1 MLFRSIMSSDLQH
14 IGLDIGSFF
23 KQKNISSVFTL
34 CGGHISPIL
43 VGCEKENIDIIQVRD
58 EVSAVFAAD
67 AVSRLTDSVGVA
79 IVTAGPGVTNT
90 ITAIK
95 NAQMAQSPVLL
106 IGGAA
111 ATLLKGRGSLQDI
124 DQISLLKTY
133 VKSAVSVKKTRDVV
147 PTLANALNTAISGVP
162 GPVFVE
168 LPIDLLYPEEDIR
181 KEFMNQLPKSGFF
194 GKIAHWYVNRHLNDL
209 FSSKKSSVKIKP
221 VKEFKLD
228 QRKIDKAALAIVKAK
243 KPVFLLGNQ
252 VTQNKEFLPMCL
264 KSIDKLSVPTFTSGM
279 ARGCFGSSDKYFF
292 RHNRK
297 HALKN
302 ADVVVTLGIPL
313 DFRLGYGFSIGKDAT
328 LISINKSKEDLNK
341 NRKPDIGM
349 HADPSRIMHEI
360 GKIINPPSCQ
370 NWIEELIKLEK
381 NRENEIQQFS
391 EHKTDFVNPVHLCKT
406 IDKFIDEESILVAD
420 GGDFVGTASYTIRPR
435 SPLGWLD
442 PGPFGT
448 LGVGGGFAIGA
459 KTSFPKKEVWVFYG
473 DGASAYS
480 LAEFDTLCRHKLP
493 VIAIIGN
500 DASWQQ
506 IAREQKQ
513 MLGSNI
519 GTELAFNAYEKV
531 VEGYGGKGYYVE
543 NHDTLDE
550 TLKRAKEDAKLGY
563 PVLVNIKISK
573 SDFRKGSISV

>member
-1 MLFRSIMSSDLQH
+1 MSSDLQH

-23 KQKNISSVFTL
+23 KQKNITSVFTL

-43 VGCEKENIDIIQVRD
+43 VGCEKENINIIQVRD

-133 VKSAVSVKKTRDVV
+133 VKSAVSVKKTRDVI
-147 PTLANALNTAISGVP
+147 PTLANALNIATSGVP

-181 KEFMNQLPKSGFF
+181 KEFINQLPKSGYF
-194 GKIAHWYVNRHLNDL
+194 GKIAHWYVERHLNDL
-209 FSSKKSSVKIKP
+209 FSSKKSSIKVKP
-221 VKEFKLD
+221 VKEFKID

-313 DFRLGYGFSIGKDAT
+313 DFRLGYGFSINKDAT
-328 LISINKSKEDLNK
+328 LIAVNKSKEDLNK
-341 NRKPDIGM
+341 NRKPDIGI

-360 GKIINPPSCQ
+360 GKIINPPSCKE
-370 NWIEELIKLEK
+370 WIKELTGLEEK
-381 NRENEIQQFS
+381 RETEILQFS
-391 EHKTDFVNPVHLCKT
+391 KYETDFVNPVHLCKT

-435 SPLGWLD
+435 SALGWLD

-459 KTSFPKKEVWVFYG
+459 KSSFPKKEVWVFYG

-519 GTELAFNAYEKV
+519 GTELVFNAYEKV

>member
-1 MLFRSIMSSDLQH
+1 MSSDLQH

-43 VGCEKENIDIIQVRD
+43 VGCEKENINIIQVRD

-133 VKSAVSVKKTRDVV
+133 VKSAVSVKKTRDVI
-147 PTLANALNTAISGVP
+147 PTLANALNTATSGVP

-168 LPIDLLYPEEDIR
+168 LPIDLLYPEKDIR
-181 KEFMNQLPKSGFF
+181 KEFINQLPKSGYF
-194 GKIAHWYVNRHLNDL
+194 GKIAHWYVERHLNDL
-209 FSSKKSSVKIKP
+209 FSSKKSSIKVKP

-313 DFRLGYGFSIGKDAT
+313 DFRLGYGFSINKDAT
-328 LISINKSKEDLNK
+328 LIAVNKSKEDLNK
-341 NRKPDIGM
+341 NRKPDIGI

-360 GKIINPPSCQ
+360 GKIINPPSCKE
-370 NWIEELIKLEK
+370 WIKELTGLEEK
-381 NRENEIQQFS
+381 RETEILQFS
-391 EHKTDFVNPVHLCKT
+391 KYETDFVNPVHLCKT

-435 SPLGWLD
+435 SSLGWLD

-459 KTSFPKKEVWVFYG
+459 KSSFPKKEVWVFYG

>member
-1 MLFRSIMSSDLQH
+1 MSSDVQH

-43 VGCEKENIDIIQVRD
+43 VGCEKENINIIQVRD

-133 VKSAVSVKKTRDVV
+133 VKSAISVKKTRDVI
-147 PTLANALNTAISGVP
+147 PTLANALNTATSGVP

-168 LPIDLLYPEEDIR
+168 LPIDLLYPEKDIR
-181 KEFMNQLPKSGFF
+181 KEFINQLPKSGYF
-194 GKIAHWYVNRHLNDL
+194 GKIAHWYVERHLNDL
-209 FSSKKSSVKIKP
+209 FSSKKSSIKVKP

-313 DFRLGYGFSIGKDAT
+313 DFRLGYGFSINKDAT
-328 LISINKSKEDLNK
+328 LIAVNKSKEDLNK
-341 NRKPDIGM
+341 NRKPDIGI

-360 GKIINPPSCQ
+360 GKIINPPSCKE
-370 NWIEELIKLEK
+370 WIKELTGLEEK
-381 NRENEIQQFS
+381 RETEILQFS
-391 EHKTDFVNPVHLCKT
+391 KNESDFVNPVHLCKT

-435 SPLGWLD
+435 SALGWLD

-459 KTSFPKKEVWVFYG
+459 KSSFPKKEVWVFYG

>member
-1 MLFRSIMSSDLQH
+1 MLH

-23 KQKNISSVFTL
+23 KQKNISSIFTL

-67 AVSRLTDSVGVA
+67 AVSRLTDSIGVA

-90 ITAIK
+90 VTAIK

-133 VKSAVSVKKTRDVV
+133 VKSAVSVKKTRDVI
-147 PTLANALNTAISGVP
+147 PTLANAINTAISGVP

-181 KEFMNQLPKSGFF
+181 NEFMNQLPKSGFF
-194 GKIAHWYVNRHLNDL
+194 GKIAQWYVNRHLNDL
-209 FSSKKSSVKIKP
+209 FSSKKSSIKVNP
-221 VKEFKLD
+221 VKVFKLD
-228 QRKIDKAALAIVKAK
+228 QHKIDKAALSIVKAK

-252 VTQNKEFLPMCL
+252 VTQNKEFLSMCL
-264 KSIDKLSVPTFTSGM
+264 KSLDKLSAPVYTSGM
-279 ARGCFGSSDKYFF
+279 ARGCFNSSDKYFF

-302 ADVVVTLGIPL
+302 ADVVVTLGVPL
-313 DFRLGYGFSIGKDAT
+313 DFRLGYGFSVNKDAT

-341 NRKPDIGM
+341 NRKPDIAI
-349 HADPSRIMHEI
+349 HADPTRIMHEI
-360 GKIINPPSCQ
+360 GKIINPPSCEE
-370 NWIEELIKLEK
+370 WIKELSVLEESREK
-381 NRENEIQQFS
+381 EIQQFS
-391 EHKTDFVNPVHLCKT
+391 ETKTDFVNPVYLCKT
-406 IDKFIDEESILVAD
+406 IDKLIDENSILVAD
-420 GGDFVGTASYTIRPR
+420 GGDFVGTASYTVRPR
-435 SPLGWLD
+435 AALGWLD

-459 KTSFPKKEVWVFYG
+459 KSSFPEKEVWVFYG

-531 VEGYGGKGYYVE
+531 AEGYGGKGYYVDNQE
-543 NHDTLDE
+543 SLFE
-550 TLKRAKEDAKLGY
+550 TLKLAKEDAKLGY
-563 PVLVNIKISK
+563 PVLVNVKLSK

>member
-1 MLFRSIMSSDLQH
+1 MLH

-23 KQKNISSVFTL
+23 KQKNISSIFTL

-67 AVSRLTDSVGVA
+67 AVSRLTDSIGVA

-90 ITAIK
+90 VTAIK

-133 VKSAVSVKKTRDVV
+133 VKSAVSVKKTRDVI
-147 PTLANALNTAISGVP
+147 PTLANAINTAISGVP

-181 KEFMNQLPKSGFF
+181 NEFMNQLPKSGFF
-194 GKIAHWYVNRHLNDL
+194 GKIAQWYVNRHLNDL
-209 FSSKKSSVKIKP
+209 FSSKKSSIKVNP
-221 VKEFKLD
+221 VKAFKLD
-228 QRKIDKAALAIVKAK
+228 QHKIDKAALSIVKAK

-252 VTQNKEFLPMCL
+252 VTQNKEFLSMCL
-264 KSIDKLSVPTFTSGM
+264 KSLDKLSAPVYTSGM
-279 ARGCFGSSDKYFF
+279 ARGCFNSSDKYFF

-302 ADVVVTLGIPL
+302 ADVVVTLGVPL
-313 DFRLGYGFSIGKDAT
+313 DFRLGYGFSVNKDAT

-341 NRKPDIGM
+341 NRKPDIAI
-349 HADPSRIMHEI
+349 HADPTRIMHEI

-370 NWIEELIKLEK
+370 EWIKELSVLEESREK
-381 NRENEIQQFS
+381 EIQQFS
-391 EHKTDFVNPVHLCKT
+391 ETKTDFVNPVYLCKT
-406 IDKFIDEESILVAD
+406 IDKLIDENSILVAD
-420 GGDFVGTASYTIRPR
+420 GGDFVGTASYTVRPR
-435 SPLGWLD
+435 AALGWLD

-459 KTSFPKKEVWVFYG
+459 KSSFPEKEVWVFYG

-519 GTELAFNAYEKV
+519 GTELAYNAYEKV
-531 VEGYGGKGYYVE
+531 AEGYGGKGYYVDNQE
-543 NHDTLDE
+543 SLFE
-550 TLKRAKEDAKLGY
+550 TLKLAKEDAKLGY
-563 PVLVNIKISK
+563 PVLVNVKLSK

>member
-1 MLFRSIMSSDLQH
+1 MSSYLQH

-147 PTLANALNTAISGVP
+147 PLLANALNTAISGVP

-181 KEFMNQLPKSGFF
+181 KEFMNQLPKSGFV

-209 FSSKKSSVKIKP
+209 FSSKKSSIKVKP

-228 QRKIDKAALAIVKAK
+228 QNKIDKAALAIVKAK

-252 VTQNKEFLPMCL
+252 VTQNKEFLSMCL
-264 KSIDKLSVPTFTSGM
+264 KSLDKLSAPVYTSGM

-302 ADVVVTLGIPL
+302 ADVVVTLGVPL
-313 DFRLGYGFSIGKDAT
+313 DFRLGYGFSISKDAT

-370 NWIEELIKLEK
+370 NWIEELTKLEE

-391 EHKTDFVNPVHLCKT
+391 ENKTDFVNPVYLCKT
-406 IDKFIDEESILVAD
+406 IDQLIDEESILIAD
-420 GGDFVGTASYTIRPR
+420 GGDFVGTASYTVRPR
-435 SPLGWLD
+435 NPLGWLD

-459 KTSFPKKEVWVFYG
+459 KSSFPEKEVWVFYG

-519 GTELAFNAYEKV
+519 GTELSFNAYEKV

-543 NHDTLDE
+543 NHDTLNE

>member
-1 MLFRSIMSSDLQH
+1 MSSDVQH

-43 VGCEKENIDIIQVRD
+43 VGCEKENINIIQVRD

-133 VKSAVSVKKTRDVV
+133 VKSAVSVKKTRDVI
-147 PTLANALNTAISGVP
+147 PTLANALNTATSGVP

-181 KEFMNQLPKSGFF
+181 KEFINQLPKSGYFA
-194 GKIAHWYVNRHLNDL
+194 KIAHWYVERHLNDL
-209 FSSKKSSVKIKP
+209 FSSKKSSIKVKP

-302 ADVVVTLGIPL
+302 ADVVLTLGIPL
-313 DFRLGYGFSIGKDAT
+313 DFRLGYGFSINKDAT
-328 LISINKSKEDLNK
+328 LIAVNKSKEDLNK
-341 NRKPDIGM
+341 NRKPDIGI

-360 GKIINPPSCQ
+360 GKIINPPSCKE
-370 NWIEELIKLEK
+370 WIKELTGLEEK
-381 NRENEIQQFS
+381 RETEILQFS
-391 EHKTDFVNPVHLCKT
+391 KNESDFVNPVHLCKT

-435 SPLGWLD
+435 SALGWLD

-459 KTSFPKKEVWVFYG
+459 KSSFPKKEVWVFYG

>member
-1 MLFRSIMSSDLQH
+1 MSSDLQH

-147 PTLANALNTAISGVP
+147 PSLANALNTAISGVP

-209 FSSKKSSVKIKP
+209 FSSKKSSIKIKP

>member
-1 MLFRSIMSSDLQH
+1 MSSDLQH

-23 KQKNISSVFTL
+23 KQKNITSVFTL

-43 VGCEKENIDIIQVRD
+43 VGCEKENINIIQVRD

-133 VKSAVSVKKTRDVV
+133 VKSAVSVKKTRDVI
-147 PTLANALNTAISGVP
+147 PTLANALNIATSGVP

-181 KEFMNQLPKSGFF
+181 KEFINQLPKSGYF
-194 GKIAHWYVNRHLNDL
+194 GKIAHWYVERHLNDL
-209 FSSKKSSVKIKP
+209 FSSKKSSIKVKP
-221 VKEFKLD
+221 VKEFKID

-313 DFRLGYGFSIGKDAT
+313 DFRLGYGFSINKDAT
-328 LISINKSKEDLNK
+328 LIAVNKSKEDLNK
-341 NRKPDIGM
+341 NRKPDIGI

-360 GKIINPPSCQ
+360 GKIINPPSCKE
-370 NWIEELIKLEK
+370 WMKELTGLEEK
-381 NRENEIQQFS
+381 RETEILQFS
-391 EHKTDFVNPVHLCKT
+391 KYETDFVNPVHLCKT
-406 IDKFIDEESILVAD
+406 IDKIIDEESILVAD

-435 SPLGWLD
+435 SSLGWLD

-459 KTSFPKKEVWVFYG
+459 KSSFPKKEVWVFYG

>member
-1 MLFRSIMSSDLQH
+1 MLH

-23 KQKNISSVFTL
+23 KQKNISSIFTL

-67 AVSRLTDSVGVA
+67 AVSRLTDSIGVA

-90 ITAIK
+90 VTAIK

-133 VKSAVSVKKTRDVV
+133 VKSAVSVKKTRDVI
-147 PTLANALNTAISGVP
+147 PTLANAINKAISGVP

-181 KEFMNQLPKSGFF
+181 NEFMNQLPKSGFF
-194 GKIAHWYVNRHLNDL
+194 GKIAQWYVNRHLNDL
-209 FSSKKSSVKIKP
+209 FSSKKSSIKVNP
-221 VKEFKLD
+221 VKVFKLD
-228 QRKIDKAALAIVKAK
+228 QHKIDKAALSIVKAK

-252 VTQNKEFLPMCL
+252 VTQNKEFLSMCL
-264 KSIDKLSVPTFTSGM
+264 KSLDKLSAPVYTSGM
-279 ARGCFGSSDKYFF
+279 ARGCFNSSDKYFF

-302 ADVVVTLGIPL
+302 ADVVVTLGVPL
-313 DFRLGYGFSIGKDAT
+313 DFRLGYGFSVNKDAT

-341 NRKPDIGM
+341 NRKPDIAI
-349 HADPSRIMHEI
+349 HADPTRIMHEI

-370 NWIEELIKLEK
+370 EWIKELSVLEESREK
-381 NRENEIQQFS
+381 EIQKFS
-391 EHKTDFVNPVHLCKT
+391 ETKTDFVNPVYLCKT
-406 IDKFIDEESILVAD
+406 IDKLIDENSILVAD
-420 GGDFVGTASYTIRPR
+420 GGDFVGTASYTVRPR
-435 SPLGWLD
+435 AALGWLD

-459 KTSFPKKEVWVFYG
+459 KSSFPEKEVWVFYG

-531 VEGYGGKGYYVE
+531 AEGYGGKGYYVD
-543 NHDTLDE
+543 NQDSLFE
-550 TLKRAKEDAKLGY
+550 TLKLAKEDAKLGY
-563 PVLVNIKISK
+563 PVLVNVKLSK

>member
-1 MLFRSIMSSDLQH
+1 MSSDLQH

-23 KQKNISSVFTL
+23 KQKNIPSVFTL

-43 VGCEKENIDIIQVRD
+43 VGCEKENINIIQVRD

-133 VKSAVSVKKTRDVV
+133 VKSAVSVKKTRDVI
-147 PTLANALNTAISGVP
+147 PTLANALNTATSGVP

-181 KEFMNQLPKSGFF
+181 KEFINQLPKSGYFA
-194 GKIAHWYVNRHLNDL
+194 KIAHWYVERHLNDL
-209 FSSKKSSVKIKP
+209 FSSKKSSIKVKP

-313 DFRLGYGFSIGKDAT
+313 DFRLGYGFSINKDAT
-328 LISINKSKEDLNK
+328 LIAVNKSKEDLNK
-341 NRKPDIGM
+341 NRKPDIGI

-360 GKIINPPSCQ
+360 GKIINPPSCKE
-370 NWIEELIKLEK
+370 WIKELTGLEEK
-381 NRENEIQQFS
+381 RETEILQFS
-391 EHKTDFVNPVHLCKT
+391 KYETDFVNPVHLCKT

-435 SPLGWLD
+435 SSLGWLD

-459 KTSFPKKEVWVFYG
+459 KSSFPKKEVWVFYG

>member
-1 MLFRSIMSSDLQH
+1 MSSDLQH

-43 VGCEKENIDIIQVRD
+43 VGCEKENINIIQVRD
-58 EVSAVFAAD
+58 EVSAVFAAA

-133 VKSAVSVKKTRDVV
+133 VKSAVSVKKTRDVI
-147 PTLANALNTAISGVP
+147 PTLANALNTATSGVP

-181 KEFMNQLPKSGFF
+181 KEFINQLPKSGYF
-194 GKIAHWYVNRHLNDL
+194 GKIAHWYVERHLNDL
-209 FSSKKSSVKIKP
+209 FSSKKSSIKVKP

-302 ADVVVTLGIPL
+302 ADVGVTLGIPL
-313 DFRLGYGFSIGKDAT
+313 DFRLGYGFSINKDAT
-328 LISINKSKEDLNK
+328 LIAVNKSKEDLNK
-341 NRKPDIGM
+341 NRKPDIGI

-360 GKIINPPSCQ
+360 GKIINPPSCKE
-370 NWIEELIKLEK
+370 WIKELTGLEEKREK
-381 NRENEIQQFS
+381 EILQFS
-391 EHKTDFVNPVHLCKT
+391 KYETDFVNPVHLCKT

-435 SPLGWLD
+435 SALGWLD

-459 KTSFPKKEVWVFYG
+459 KSSFPKKEVWVFYG

-519 GTELAFNAYEKV
+519 GTELTFNAYEKV

>member
-1 MLFRSIMSSDLQH
+1 MSSDVQH

-43 VGCEKENIDIIQVRD
+43 VGCEKENINIIQVRD

-133 VKSAVSVKKTRDVV
+133 VKSAVSVKKTRDVI
-147 PTLANALNTAISGVP
+147 PTLANALNTATSGVP

-181 KEFMNQLPKSGFF
+181 KEFINQLPKSGYF
-194 GKIAHWYVNRHLNDL
+194 GKIAHWYVERHLNDL
-209 FSSKKSSVKIKP
+209 FSSKKSSIKVKP

-302 ADVVVTLGIPL
+302 ADVVLTLGIPL
-313 DFRLGYGFSIGKDAT
+313 DFRLGYGFSINKDAT
-328 LISINKSKEDLNK
+328 LIAVNKSKEDLNK
-341 NRKPDIGM
+341 NRKPDIGI

-360 GKIINPPSCQ
+360 GKIINPPSCKE
-370 NWIEELIKLEK
+370 WIKELTGLEEK
-381 NRENEIQQFS
+381 RETDILQFS
-391 EHKTDFVNPVHLCKT
+391 KYETDFVNPVHLCKT

-435 SPLGWLD
+435 SALGWLD

-459 KTSFPKKEVWVFYG
+459 KSSFPKKEVWVFYG

>member
-1 MLFRSIMSSDLQH
+1 MSSDLQH

-181 KEFMNQLPKSGFF
+181 KEFMNQLPKSGYI

-209 FSSKKSSVKIKP
+209 FSSKKSSINIKP

-228 QRKIDKAALAIVKAK
+228 QHKIDKAALAIVKAK

-252 VTQNKEFLPMCL
+252 VTQNKEFLSMCL
-264 KSIDKLSVPTFTSGM
+264 KSLDKLSAPVYTSGM

-302 ADVVVTLGIPL
+302 ADVVVTLGVPL
-313 DFRLGYGFSIGKDAT
+313 DFRLGYGFSISKDAT

-341 NRKPDIGM
+341 NRKPDIGI

-370 NWIEELIKLEK
+370 NWIEELTKLEE
-381 NRENEIQQFS
+381 NREKEIQQFS
-391 EHKTDFVNPVHLCKT
+391 EYKTDFVNPVYLCKT
-406 IDKFIDEESILVAD
+406 IDQLIDEQSILIAD

-435 SPLGWLD
+435 NPLGWLD

-459 KTSFPKKEVWVFYG
+459 KSSFPEKEVWVFYG

-519 GTELAFNAYEKV
+519 GTELSFSAYEKV
-531 VEGYGGKGYYVE
+531 AEGYGGKGYYVD
-543 NHDTLDE
+543 NHDSLYE
-550 TLKRAKEDAKLGY
+550 TLKQAKEDAKLGY
-563 PVLVNIKISK
+563 PVLVNVKLSK

>member
-1 MLFRSIMSSDLQH
+1 MSSDLQH

-181 KEFMNQLPKSGFF
+181 KEFMNQLPKSGFV

-209 FSSKKSSVKIKP
+209 FSSKKSSIKVKP

-313 DFRLGYGFSIGKDAT
+313 DFRLGYGFSINKDAT
-328 LISINKSKEDLNK
+328 LIAVNKSKEDLNK
-341 NRKPDIGM
+341 NRKPDIGI

-360 GKIINPPSCQ
+360 GKIINPPSCKE
-370 NWIEELIKLEK
+370 WIKELTGLEEK
-381 NRENEIQQFS
+381 RETEILQFS
-391 EHKTDFVNPVHLCKT
+391 KYETDFVNPVHLCKT

-435 SPLGWLD
+435 SALGWLD

-543 NHDTLDE
+543 NHDTLNE

>member
-1 MLFRSIMSSDLQH
+1 MSSDMQH
-14 IGLDIGSFF
+14 VGLDIGSFF

-67 AVSRLTDSVGVA
+67 AVSRLTESIGVA

-90 ITAIK
+90 VTAIK
-95 NAQMAQSPVLL
+95 NAQMAQSPILL

-111 ATLLKGRGSLQDI
+111 ATLLKGKGSLQDI

-133 VKSAVSVKKTRDVV
+133 VKSAVSVKKVRDVI
-147 PTLANALNTAISGVP
+147 PTLANAINTAISGVP

-181 KEFMNQLPKSGFF
+181 KEFINQLPKSGLF

-209 FSSKKSSVKIKP
+209 FSSKKSSIKVKP
-221 VKEFKLD
+221 VKKFKLD
-228 QRKIDKAALAIVKAK
+228 QHKIDKAALAIVKSK
-243 KPVFLLGNQ
+243 RPVFLLGNQ
-252 VTQNKEFLPMCL
+252 VTQNKDFLSMCL
-264 KSIDKLSVPTFTSGM
+264 KSIDKLSAPVYTSGM
-279 ARGCFGSSDKYFF
+279 ARGCFGSNDKYFF

-302 ADVVVTLGIPL
+302 ADVVVTLGVPL
-313 DFRLGYGFSIGKDAT
+313 DFRLGYGFSINKDAT
-328 LISINKSKEDLNK
+328 LISINKSKKDLNK
-341 NRKPDIGM
+341 NKKPDIGI
-349 HADPSRIMHEI
+349 HADPTRIMHEI

-370 NWIEELIKLEK
+370 KWIDELSVLENKREE
-381 NRENEIQQFS
+381 EIQQFS
-391 EHKTDFVNPVHLCKT
+391 ETKTDFINPVFLCKT
-406 IDKFIDEESILVAD
+406 IDKLIDENSILVAD
-420 GGDFVGTASYTIRPR
+420 GGDFVGTASYTVRPR
-435 SPLGWLD
+435 KALGWLD

-459 KTSFPKKEVWVFYG
+459 KSSFPDKEVWIFYG

-519 GTELAFNAYEKV
+519 GTELAFNSYEKV
-531 VEGYGGKGYYVE
+531 AEGYGGKGYYVE
-543 NHDTLDE
+543 DHESLFE
-550 TLKRAKEDAKLGY
+550 TLKQAKEDAKLGF
-563 PVLVNIKISK
+563 PVLVNVKLAK

>member
-1 MLFRSIMSSDLQH
+1 MSSDVQH

-43 VGCEKENIDIIQVRD
+43 VGCEKENINIIQVRD

-133 VKSAVSVKKTRDVV
+133 VKSAVSVKKTRDVI
-147 PTLANALNTAISGVP
+147 PTLANALNTATSGVP

-168 LPIDLLYPEEDIR
+168 LPIDLLYPEKDIR
-181 KEFMNQLPKSGFF
+181 KEFINQLPKSGYF
-194 GKIAHWYVNRHLNDL
+194 GKIAHWYVERHLNDL
-209 FSSKKSSVKIKP
+209 FSSKKSSIKVKP

-313 DFRLGYGFSIGKDAT
+313 DFRLGYGFSINKDAT
-328 LISINKSKEDLNK
+328 LIAVNKSKEDLNK
-341 NRKPDIGM
+341 NRKPDIGI

-360 GKIINPPSCQ
+360 GKIINPPSCKE
-370 NWIEELIKLEK
+370 WIKELTGLEEK
-381 NRENEIQQFS
+381 RETEILQFS
-391 EHKTDFVNPVHLCKT
+391 KNESDFVNPVHLCKT

-435 SPLGWLD
+435 SALGWLD

-459 KTSFPKKEVWVFYG
+459 KSSFPKKEVWVFYG

>member
-1 MLFRSIMSSDLQH
+1 MQH

-43 VGCEKENIDIIQVRD
+43 VGCEKENINIIQVRD

-133 VKSAVSVKKTRDVV
+133 VKSAVSVKKTRDVI
-147 PTLANALNTAISGVP
+147 PTLANALNTATSGVP
-162 GPVFVE
+162 GPVFIE

-181 KEFMNQLPKSGFF
+181 KEFINQLPKSGYF
-194 GKIAHWYVNRHLNDL
+194 GKIAHWYVERHLNDL
-209 FSSKKSSVKIKP
+209 FSSKKSSIKVKP

-313 DFRLGYGFSIGKDAT
+313 DFRLGYGFSINKDAT
-328 LISINKSKEDLNK
+328 LIAVNKSKEDLNK
-341 NRKPDIGM
+341 NRKPDIGI

-360 GKIINPPSCQ
+360 GKIINPPSCKE
-370 NWIEELIKLEK
+370 WIKELTSLEEK
-381 NRENEIQQFS
+381 RETDILQFS
-391 EHKTDFVNPVHLCKT
+391 KYETDFVNPVRLCKT
-406 IDKFIDEESILVAD
+406 IDKFIDKESILVAD

-459 KTSFPKKEVWVFYG
+459 KSSFPKKEVWVFYG

-543 NHDTLDE
+543 NHDILDE

>member
-1 MLFRSIMSSDLQH
+1 MSSDLQH

-23 KQKNISSVFTL
+23 KQKNITSVFTL

-43 VGCEKENIDIIQVRD
+43 VGCEKENINIIQVRD

-133 VKSAVSVKKTRDVV
+133 VKSAVSVKKTRDVI
-147 PTLANALNTAISGVP
+147 PTLANALNIATSGVP

-181 KEFMNQLPKSGFF
+181 KEFINQLPKSGYF
-194 GKIAHWYVNRHLNDL
+194 GKIAHWYVERHLNDL
-209 FSSKKSSVKIKP
+209 FSSKKSSVKVKP

-313 DFRLGYGFSIGKDAT
+313 DFRLGYGFSINKDAT
-328 LISINKSKEDLNK
+328 LIAVNKSKEDLNK
-341 NRKPDIGM
+341 NRKPDIGI

-360 GKIINPPSCQ
+360 GKIINPPSCKE
-370 NWIEELIKLEK
+370 WIKELTGLEEK
-381 NRENEIQQFS
+381 RETEILQFS
-391 EHKTDFVNPVHLCKT
+391 KYETDFVNPVHLCKT

-435 SPLGWLD
+435 SSLGWLD

-459 KTSFPKKEVWVFYG
+459 KSSFPKKEVWVFYG

-543 NHDTLDE
+543 NHDLLDE
-550 TLKRAKEDAKLGY
+550 TLKRAKADAKLGY
-563 PVLVNIKISK
+563 PVLVNVKISK

>member
-1 MLFRSIMSSDLQH
+1 MSSDLQH

-43 VGCEKENIDIIQVRD
+43 VGCEKENINIIQVRD

-67 AVSRLTDSVGVA
+67 AVSRLSDSVGVA

-133 VKSAVSVKKTRDVV
+133 VKSAVSVKKTRDVI
-147 PTLANALNTAISGVP
+147 PTLANALNIATSGVP

-181 KEFMNQLPKSGFF
+181 KEFINQLPKSGYF
-194 GKIAHWYVNRHLNDL
+194 GKIAHWYVERHLNDL
-209 FSSKKSSVKIKP
+209 FSSKKSSIKVKP

-302 ADVVVTLGIPL
+302 ADVVLTLGIPL
-313 DFRLGYGFSIGKDAT
+313 DFRLGYGFSINKDAT
-328 LISINKSKEDLNK
+328 LIAVNKSKEDLNK
-341 NRKPDIGM
+341 NRKPDIGI

-360 GKIINPPSCQ
+360 GKIINPPSCKE
-370 NWIEELIKLEK
+370 WIKELTGLEEK
-381 NRENEIQQFS
+381 RETEILQFS
-391 EHKTDFVNPVHLCKT
+391 KYETDFVNPVHLCKT

-435 SPLGWLD
+435 SALGWLD

-459 KTSFPKKEVWVFYG
+459 KSSFPKKEVWVFYG

>member
-1 MLFRSIMSSDLQH
+1 MSSDLQH

-23 KQKNISSVFTL
+23 KQKNITSVFTL

-43 VGCEKENIDIIQVRD
+43 VGCEKENINIIQVRD

-133 VKSAVSVKKTRDVV
+133 VKSAVSVKKTRDVI
-147 PTLANALNTAISGVP
+147 PTLANALNIATSGVP

-181 KEFMNQLPKSGFF
+181 KEFINQLPKSGYF
-194 GKIAHWYVNRHLNDL
+194 GKIAHWYVERHLNDL
-209 FSSKKSSVKIKP
+209 FSSKKSSIKVKP
-221 VKEFKLD
+221 VKEFKID

-313 DFRLGYGFSIGKDAT
+313 DFRLGYGFSINKDAT
-328 LISINKSKEDLNK
+328 LIAVNKSKEDLNK
-341 NRKPDIGM
+341 NRKPDIGI

-360 GKIINPPSCQ
+360 GKIINPPSCKE
-370 NWIEELIKLEK
+370 WIKELTGLEEKREK
-381 NRENEIQQFS
+381 EILQFS
-391 EHKTDFVNPVHLCKT
+391 KYETDFVNPVHLCKT

-435 SPLGWLD
+435 SSLGWLD

-459 KTSFPKKEVWVFYG
+459 KSSFPKKEVWVFYG

-519 GTELAFNAYEKV
+519 GTELTFNAYEKV

>member
-1 MLFRSIMSSDLQH
+1 MQH

-43 VGCEKENIDIIQVRD
+43 VGCEKENINIIQVRD

-133 VKSAVSVKKTRDVV
+133 VKSAVSVKKTRDVI
-147 PTLANALNTAISGVP
+147 PTLANALNTATSGVP

-181 KEFMNQLPKSGFF
+181 KEFINQLPKSGYF
-194 GKIAHWYVNRHLNDL
+194 GKIAHWYVERHLNDL
-209 FSSKKSSVKIKP
+209 FSSKKSSIKVKP

-313 DFRLGYGFSIGKDAT
+313 DFRLGYGFSINKDAT
-328 LISINKSKEDLNK
+328 LIAVNKSKEDLNK
-341 NRKPDIGM
+341 NRKPDIGI

-360 GKIINPPSCQ
+360 GKIINPPSCKE
-370 NWIEELIKLEK
+370 WIKELTGLEEK
-381 NRENEIQQFS
+381 RETEILQFS
-391 EHKTDFVNPVHLCKT
+391 KYETDFVNPVHLCKT

-435 SPLGWLD
+435 SSLGWLD

-459 KTSFPKKEVWVFYG
+459 KSSFPKKEVWVFYG

>member
-1 MLFRSIMSSDLQH
+1 MQH

-23 KQKNISSVFTL
+23 KQKNISSIFTL

-67 AVSRLTDSVGVA
+67 AVSRLTDSIGVA

-90 ITAIK
+90 VTAIK

-133 VKSAVSVKKTRDVV
+133 VKSAVSVKKTRDVI
-147 PTLANALNTAISGVP
+147 PTLANAINTAISGVP

-181 KEFMNQLPKSGFF
+181 NEFMNQLPKSGFF
-194 GKIAHWYVNRHLNDL
+194 GKIAQWYVNRHLNDL
-209 FSSKKSSVKIKP
+209 FSSKKSSIKVNP

-228 QRKIDKAALAIVKAK
+228 QYKIDKAALSIVKAK

-252 VTQNKEFLPMCL
+252 VTQNKEFLSMCL
-264 KSIDKLSVPTFTSGM
+264 KSLDKLSAPVYTSGM
-279 ARGCFGSSDKYFF
+279 ARGCFNSSDKYFF
-292 RHNRK
+292 KHNRK

-302 ADVVVTLGIPL
+302 ADVVVALGVPL
-313 DFRLGYGFSIGKDAT
+313 DFRLGYGFSINKDAT

-341 NRKPDIGM
+341 NRKPDIGI
-349 HADPSRIMHEI
+349 HADPTRIMHEI
-360 GKIINPPSCQ
+360 GKIINPPSCKE
-370 NWIEELIKLEK
+370 WIKELSILEERREK
-381 NRENEIQQFS
+381 EIQQFS
-391 EHKTDFVNPVHLCKT
+391 EVKTDFVNPVYLCKT
-406 IDKFIDEESILVAD
+406 IDKLIDENSILVAD
-420 GGDFVGTASYTIRPR
+420 GGDFVGTASYTVRPR
-435 SPLGWLD
+435 AALGWLD

-459 KTSFPKKEVWVFYG
+459 KSSFPQKEVWVFYG

-493 VIAIIGN
+493 VIAVIGN

-506 IAREQKQ
+506 IAREQEQ

-531 VEGYGGKGYYVE
+531 AEGYGGKGYYIDNQE
-543 NHDTLDE
+543 SLFDTL
-550 TLKRAKEDAKLGY
+550 KQAKEDAKLGY
-563 PVLVNIKISK
+563 PVLVNVKLSK

>member
-1 MLFRSIMSSDLQH
+1 MSSDVQH

-43 VGCEKENIDIIQVRD
+43 VGCEKENINIIQVRD

-133 VKSAVSVKKTRDVV
+133 VKSAVSVKKTRDVI
-147 PTLANALNTAISGVP
+147 PALANALNTATSGVP

-181 KEFMNQLPKSGFF
+181 KEFINQLPKSGYF
-194 GKIAHWYVNRHLNDL
+194 GKIAHWYVERHLNDL
-209 FSSKKSSVKIKP
+209 FSSKKSSIKVKP

-313 DFRLGYGFSIGKDAT
+313 DFRLGYGFSINKDAT
-328 LISINKSKEDLNK
+328 LIAVNKSKEDLNK
-341 NRKPDIGM
+341 NRKPDIGI

-360 GKIINPPSCQ
+360 GKIINPPSCKE
-370 NWIEELIKLEK
+370 WIKELTSLEEK
-381 NRENEIQQFS
+381 RETDILQFS
-391 EHKTDFVNPVHLCKT
+391 KYETDFVNPVRLCKT
-406 IDKFIDEESILVAD
+406 IDKFIDKESILVAD

-459 KTSFPKKEVWVFYG
+459 KSSFPKKEVWVFYG

>member
-1 MLFRSIMSSDLQH
+1 MQH
-14 IGLDIGSFF
+14 VGLDIGSFF

-67 AVSRLTDSVGVA
+67 AVSRLTESIGVA

-90 ITAIK
+90 VTAIK
-95 NAQMAQSPVLL
+95 NAQMAQSPILL

-111 ATLLKGRGSLQDI
+111 ATLFKGKGALQDI

-133 VKSAVSVKKTRDVV
+133 VKSAVSVKKVRDVI
-147 PTLANALNTAISGVP
+147 PTLANAINTAISGVP

-181 KEFMNQLPKSGFF
+181 KEFINQLPKSGLF

-209 FSSKKSSVKIKP
+209 FSSKKSSIKVKP
-221 VKEFKLD
+221 VKKFKLD
-228 QRKIDKAALAIVKAK
+228 QHKIDKAALTIVKSK
-243 KPVFLLGNQ
+243 RPVFLLGNQ
-252 VTQNKEFLPMCL
+252 VTQNKDFLSMCL
-264 KSIDKLSVPTFTSGM
+264 KSIDKLSAPVYTSGM
-279 ARGCFGSSDKYFF
+279 ARGCFGSNDKYFF

-302 ADVVVTLGIPL
+302 ADVVVTLGVPL
-313 DFRLGYGFSIGKDAT
+313 DFRLGYGFSINKDAT
-328 LISINKSKEDLNK
+328 LISINKSKKDLNK
-341 NRKPDIGM
+341 NKKPDIGI
-349 HADPSRIMHEI
+349 HADPTRIMHEI

-370 NWIEELIKLEK
+370 KWIDELSVLENKREE
-381 NRENEIQQFS
+381 EIQQFS
-391 EHKTDFVNPVHLCKT
+391 ETKTDFINPVFLCKT
-406 IDKFIDEESILVAD
+406 IDKLIDENSILVAD
-420 GGDFVGTASYTIRPR
+420 GGDFVGTASYTVRPR
-435 SPLGWLD
+435 KALGWLD

-459 KTSFPKKEVWVFYG
+459 KSSFPDKEVWIFYG

-519 GTELAFNAYEKV
+519 GTELAFNSYEKV
-531 VEGYGGKGYYVE
+531 AEGYGGKGYYVE
-543 NHDTLDE
+543 DHESLFE
-550 TLKRAKEDAKLGY
+550 TLKQAKEDAKLGF
-563 PVLVNIKISK
+563 PVLVNVKLAK

>member
-1 MLFRSIMSSDLQH
+1 MIH

-23 KQKNISSVFTL
+23 KQKNISSIFTL

-67 AVSRLTDSVGVA
+67 AVSRLTDSIGVA

-90 ITAIK
+90 VTAIK

-133 VKSAVSVKKTRDVV
+133 VKSAVSVKKTRDVI
-147 PTLANALNTAISGVP
+147 PTLANAINTAISGVP

-181 KEFMNQLPKSGFF
+181 NEFMNQLPKSGFF
-194 GKIAHWYVNRHLNDL
+194 GKIAQWYVNRHLNDL
-209 FSSKKSSVKIKP
+209 FSSKKSSIKVNP
-221 VKEFKLD
+221 VKAFKLD
-228 QRKIDKAALAIVKAK
+228 QHKIDKAALSIVKAK

-252 VTQNKEFLPMCL
+252 VTQNKEFLSMCL
-264 KSIDKLSVPTFTSGM
+264 KSLDKLSAPVYTSGM
-279 ARGCFGSSDKYFF
+279 ARGCFNSSDKYFF

-302 ADVVVTLGIPL
+302 ADVVVTLGVPL
-313 DFRLGYGFSIGKDAT
+313 DFRLGYGFSVNKDAT

-341 NRKPDIGM
+341 NRKPDIAI
-349 HADPSRIMHEI
+349 HADPTRIMHEI

-370 NWIEELIKLEK
+370 EWIKELSVLEESREK
-381 NRENEIQQFS
+381 EIQQFS
-391 EHKTDFVNPVHLCKT
+391 ETKTDFVNPVYLCKT
-406 IDKFIDEESILVAD
+406 IDKLIDENSILVAD
-420 GGDFVGTASYTIRPR
+420 GGDFVGTASYTVRPR
-435 SPLGWLD
+435 AALGWLD

-459 KTSFPKKEVWVFYG
+459 KSSFPEKEVWVFYG

-519 GTELAFNAYEKV
+519 GTELVFNAYEKV
-531 VEGYGGKGYYVE
+531 AEGYGGKGYYVDNQE
-543 NHDTLDE
+543 SLFE
-550 TLKRAKEDAKLGY
+550 TLKLAKEDAKLGY
-563 PVLVNIKISK
+563 PVLVNVKLSK

>member
-1 MLFRSIMSSDLQH
+1 MSSDLQH

-95 NAQMAQSPVLL
+95 NAQMAQSPLLL

-133 VKSAVSVKKTRDVV
+133 VKSAVSVKKTRDVL
-147 PTLANALNTAISGVP
+147 PILANAFNIAISGVP

-168 LPIDLLYPEEDIR
+168 LPIDLLYPEEEIR
-181 KEFMNQLPKSGFF
+181 KEFMNQLPKSGFV

-209 FSSKKSSVKIKP
+209 FASKKSSVKIKP

-228 QRKIDKAALAIVKAK
+228 QHKIDKAALAIVKAK

-252 VTQNKEFLPMCL
+252 VTQNKEFLSLCL
-264 KSIDKLSVPTFTSGM
+264 KSLDKLSAPVYTSGM

-302 ADVVVTLGIPL
+302 ADVVVTLGVPL
-313 DFRLGYGFSIGKDAT
+313 DFRLGYGFSISKDAT

-370 NWIEELIKLEK
+370 NWIEELTKLEE

-391 EHKTDFVNPVHLCKT
+391 EQKTDFVNPVYLCKT
-406 IDKFIDEESILVAD
+406 IDQLIDEQSILIAD
-420 GGDFVGTASYTIRPR
+420 GGDFVGTASYTVRPR
-435 SPLGWLD
+435 NPLGWLD

-459 KTSFPKKEVWVFYG
+459 KSSFPEKEVWVFYG

-519 GTELAFNAYEKV
+519 GTELSYNAYEKV

-543 NHDTLDE
+543 NHDTLNE

>member
-1 MLFRSIMSSDLQH
+1 MQH
-14 IGLDIGSFF
+14 VGLDIGSFF

-67 AVSRLTDSVGVA
+67 AVSRLTESIGVA

-90 ITAIK
+90 VTAIK
-95 NAQMAQSPVLL
+95 NAQMAQSPILL

-111 ATLLKGRGSLQDI
+111 ATLLKGKGSLQDI

-133 VKSAVSVKKTRDVV
+133 VKSAVSVKKVRDVI
-147 PTLANALNTAISGVP
+147 PTLANAINTAISGVP

-181 KEFMNQLPKSGFF
+181 KEFINQLPKSGLF

-209 FSSKKSSVKIKP
+209 FSSKKSSIKVKP
-221 VKEFKLD
+221 VKKFKLD
-228 QRKIDKAALAIVKAK
+228 QHKIDKAALTIVKSK
-243 KPVFLLGNQ
+243 RPVFLLGNQ
-252 VTQNKEFLPMCL
+252 VTQNKDFLSLCL
-264 KSIDKLSVPTFTSGM
+264 KSIDKLSAPVYTSGM
-279 ARGCFGSSDKYFF
+279 ARGCFGSNDKYFF

-302 ADVVVTLGIPL
+302 ADVVVTLGVPL
-313 DFRLGYGFSIGKDAT
+313 DFRLGYGFSINKDAT
-328 LISINKSKEDLNK
+328 LISINKSKKDLNK
-341 NRKPDIGM
+341 NKKPDIGI
-349 HADPSRIMHEI
+349 HADPTRIMHEI

-370 NWIEELIKLEK
+370 KWIDELSVLENKREE
-381 NRENEIQQFS
+381 EIQQFS
-391 EHKTDFVNPVHLCKT
+391 ETKTDFINPVFLCKT
-406 IDKFIDEESILVAD
+406 IDKLIDENSILVAD
-420 GGDFVGTASYTIRPR
+420 GGDFVGTASYTVRPR
-435 SPLGWLD
+435 KSLGWLD

-459 KTSFPKKEVWVFYG
+459 KSSFPDKEVWIFYG

-519 GTELAFNAYEKV
+519 GTELAFNSYEKV
-531 VEGYGGKGYYVE
+531 AEGYGGKGYYVE
-543 NHDTLDE
+543 DHESLFE
-550 TLKRAKEDAKLGY
+550 TLKQAKEDAKLGF
-563 PVLVNIKISK
+563 PVLVNVKLAK

>member
-1 MLFRSIMSSDLQH
+1 MSSDLQH

-43 VGCEKENIDIIQVRD
+43 VGCEKENINIIQVRD

-133 VKSAVSVKKTRDVV
+133 VKSAVSVKKTRDVI
-147 PTLANALNTAISGVP
+147 PTLANALNTATSGVP

-181 KEFMNQLPKSGFF
+181 KEFINQLPKSGYF
-194 GKIAHWYVNRHLNDL
+194 GKIAHWYVERHLNDL
-209 FSSKKSSVKIKP
+209 FSSKKSSIKVKP

-302 ADVVVTLGIPL
+302 ADVVLTLGIPL
-313 DFRLGYGFSIGKDAT
+313 DFRLGYGFSINKDAT
-328 LISINKSKEDLNK
+328 LIAVNKSKEDLNK
-341 NRKPDIGM
+341 NRKPDIGI

-360 GKIINPPSCQ
+360 GKIINPPSCKE
-370 NWIEELIKLEK
+370 WIKELTGLEEKREK
-381 NRENEIQQFS
+381 EILQFS
-391 EHKTDFVNPVHLCKT
+391 KYETDFVNPVHLCKT

-435 SPLGWLD
+435 SALGWLD

-459 KTSFPKKEVWVFYG
+459 KSSFPKKEVWVFYG

>member
-1 MLFRSIMSSDLQH
+1 MQH

-43 VGCEKENIDIIQVRD
+43 VGCEKENINIIQVRD

-133 VKSAVSVKKTRDVV
+133 VKSAVSVKKTRDVI
-147 PTLANALNTAISGVP
+147 PTLANALNTATSGVP

-181 KEFMNQLPKSGFF
+181 KEFINQLPKSGYF
-194 GKIAHWYVNRHLNDL
+194 GKIAHWYVERHLNDL
-209 FSSKKSSVKIKP
+209 FSSKKSSIKVKP

-313 DFRLGYGFSIGKDAT
+313 DFRLGYGFSINKDAT
-328 LISINKSKEDLNK
+328 LIAVNKSKEDLNK
-341 NRKPDIGM
+341 NRKPDIGI

-360 GKIINPPSCQ
+360 GKIINPPSCKE
-370 NWIEELIKLEK
+370 WIKELTSLEEK
-381 NRENEIQQFS
+381 RETDILQFS
-391 EHKTDFVNPVHLCKT
+391 KYETDFVNPVRLCKT
-406 IDKFIDEESILVAD
+406 IDKFIDKESILVAD

-459 KTSFPKKEVWVFYG
+459 KSSFPKKEVWVFYG

>member
-1 MLFRSIMSSDLQH
+1 MSSDMLH

-23 KQKNISSVFTL
+23 KQKNISSIFTL

-67 AVSRLTDSVGVA
+67 AVSRLTDSIGVA

-90 ITAIK
+90 VTAIK

-111 ATLLKGRGSLQDI
+111 ATLLKGKGSLQDI

-133 VKSAVSVKKTRDVV
+133 VKSAVSVKKTRDVI
-147 PTLANALNTAISGVP
+147 PTLTNAINTAISGVP

-181 KEFMNQLPKSGFF
+181 NEFMNQLPKSGFF
-194 GKIAHWYVNRHLNDL
+194 GKIAQWYVNRHLNDL
-209 FSSKKSSVKIKP
+209 FSSKKSSIKVNP
-221 VKEFKLD
+221 VKAFKLD
-228 QRKIDKAALAIVKAK
+228 QHKIDKAALSIVKAK

-252 VTQNKEFLPMCL
+252 VTQNKEFLSMCL
-264 KSIDKLSVPTFTSGM
+264 KSLDKLSAPVYTSGM
-279 ARGCFGSSDKYFF
+279 ARGCFNSSDKYFF

-302 ADVVVTLGIPL
+302 ADVVVTLGVPL
-313 DFRLGYGFSIGKDAT
+313 DFRLGYGFSVNKDAT

-341 NRKPDIGM
+341 NRKPDIAI
-349 HADPSRIMHEI
+349 HADPTRIMHEI

-370 NWIEELIKLEK
+370 EWIKELSVLEESREK
-381 NRENEIQQFS
+381 EIQQFS
-391 EHKTDFVNPVHLCKT
+391 ETKTDFVNPVYLCKT
-406 IDKFIDEESILVAD
+406 IDKLIDENSILVAD
-420 GGDFVGTASYTIRPR
+420 GGDFVGTASYTVRPR
-435 SPLGWLD
+435 AALGWLD

-459 KTSFPKKEVWVFYG
+459 KSSFPEKEVWVFYG

-531 VEGYGGKGYYVE
+531 AEGYGGKGYYVD
-543 NHDTLDE
+543 NQDSLFE
-550 TLKRAKEDAKLGY
+550 TLKLAKEDAKLGY
-563 PVLVNIKISK
+563 PVLVNVKLSK

>member
-1 MLFRSIMSSDLQH
+1 MSSDLQH

-43 VGCEKENIDIIQVRD
+43 VGCEKEKIDIIQVRD

-181 KEFMNQLPKSGFF
+181 KEFINQLPKNGYV

-209 FSSKKSSVKIKP
+209 FSSKKSSIKIKP

-252 VTQNKEFLPMCL
+252 VTQNKEFLSMCL
-264 KSIDKLSVPTFTSGM
+264 KSLDKLSAPVYTSGM

-302 ADVVVTLGIPL
+302 ADVVVTLGVPL
-313 DFRLGYGFSIGKDAT
+313 DFRLGYGFSINKYAT

-341 NRKPDIGM
+341 NRKPDIGL

-370 NWIEELIKLEK
+370 DWIEELIKHEEA
-381 NRENEIQQFS
+381 RENEIQQFS
-391 EHKTDFVNPVHLCKT
+391 ECKTDFVNPVYLCKT
-406 IDKFIDEESILVAD
+406 IDQLIDEQSILIAD

-435 SPLGWLD
+435 NPLGWLD

-459 KTSFPKKEVWVFYG
+459 KSSFPDKEVWVFYG

-519 GTELAFNAYEKV
+519 GTELNFTAYEKV
-531 VEGYGGKGYYVE
+531 AEGYGGKGYYVD
-543 NHDTLDE
+543 NHESLYE
-550 TLKRAKEDAKLGY
+550 TLKQAKEDAKLGY
-563 PVLVNIKISK
+563 PVCVNVKLSK